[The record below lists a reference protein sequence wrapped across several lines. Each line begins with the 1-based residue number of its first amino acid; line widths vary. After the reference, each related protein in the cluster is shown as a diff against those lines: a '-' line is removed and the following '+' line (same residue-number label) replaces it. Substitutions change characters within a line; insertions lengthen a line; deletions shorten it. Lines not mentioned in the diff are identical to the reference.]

1 MSHYQDLQAWKV
13 AHQLAIAVHQAVD
26 RFPKYERFELS
37 SQLRRAAL
45 SVPTNLA
52 EGQGRYGPREAL
64 RFTRIAA
71 GSLTEVDYLL
81 FFALERGYLDAT
93 TYEHLV
99 EKRKHASRVMTKLIR
114 ALQSKR

>member
-1 MSHYQDLQAWKV
+1 MGYYQDLHAWKV
-13 AHQLAIAVHQAVD
+13 AHELALTVHEAVD
-26 RFPKYERFELS
+26 GFPIHERFELS

-64 RFTRIAA
+64 RFTRIAF

-81 FFALERGYLDAT
+81 LFAKERGYLDT
-93 TYEHLV
+93 STYERLTK
-99 EKRKHASRVMTKLIR
+99 KRTHTSRVITTLIR
-114 ALQSKR
+114 SLLSKS